1 MNPFVLF
8 ASSNETDRR
17 ALIIGIVILLVLFL
31 IIGLIG
37 GALRFLFLRQSDRA
51 EGMINNVVRAHVVN
65 TPKELKRFGFRK
77 NARALF
83 RDTLWPFL
91 IAFVG
96 MLVWIIENIA
106 VARWGDNI
114 FADFADLFFWFDWGA
129 EGVVVKFFGLPI
141 IAAFPPVSHNPEFH
155 LEPLCHYIEC
165 FLFIVAIVW
174 YAVACQGFIAR
185 MVRIDNLAHSI
196 FDSSLKD
203 FKAQEDIHVTPEKP
217 LPPSE

>member
-129 EGVVVKFFGLPI
+129 EGVIVKFFGLPI
-141 IAAFPPVSHNPEFH
+141 IAAFPPVTTRNSTSNTS
-155 LEPLCHYIEC
+155 
-165 FLFIVAIVW
+165 AITSSASSSSW
-174 YAVACQGFIAR
+174 QSFG
-185 MVRIDNLAHSI
+185 MPSLAK
-196 FDSSLKD
+196 DSSREWFALTTSLI
-203 FKAQEDIHVTPEKP
+203 ASSI
-217 LPPSE
+217 PP

>member
-1 MNPFVLF
+1 M
-8 ASSNETDRR
+8 
-17 ALIIGIVILLVLFL
+17 
-31 IIGLIG
+31 
-37 GALRFLFLRQSDRA
+37 
-51 EGMINNVVRAHVVN
+51 
-65 TPKELKRFGFRK
+65 
-77 NARALF
+77 
-83 RDTLWPFL
+83 
-91 IAFVG
+91 
-96 MLVWIIENIA
+96 
-106 VARWGDNI
+106 
-114 FADFADLFFWFDWGA
+114 
-129 EGVVVKFFGLPI
+129 KFFGLPI

-155 LEPLCHYIEC
+155 LEHLCHYIEC